1 VHWSTDELHGRP
13 SHQCSYTRSS
23 LMDAAP
29 AVGGAAGGSTE
40 AEFDENDGEDLVPVL
55 SSVLNALVQ
64 RDDKVC
70 PSVLTS
76 CSCFQT
82 ASQQNDMWL
91 TGTNRSPCVR
101 ILTLQ
106 MAHRTTFTIF
116 HALKPPAISIHKYLL
131 RIFQYANCSRS
142 CFVVA
147 LIYIDRIIQRN
158 ASFMITS
165 LNIHR
170 LLITRFVPIGSL
182 FIGSPTL
189 RRCSS

>member
-1 VHWSTDELHGRP
+1 MCAGVHWSTDELHGRP

-82 ASQQNDMWL
+82 ASQHNDQQ
-91 TGTNRSPCVR
+91 VQQ
-101 ILTLQ
+101 LQ
-106 MAHRTTFTIF
+106 
-116 HALKPPAISIHKYLL
+116 L
-131 RIFQYANCSRS
+131 RHIRQGL
-142 CFVVA
+142 VDD
-147 LIYIDRIIQRN
+147 I
-158 ASFMITS
+158 
-165 LNIHR
+165 
-170 LLITRFVPIGSL
+170 RFVPDGLRWAGSHL
-182 FIGSPTL
+182 AVVMNSTL
-189 RRCSS
+189 RKKDVGERTSAVMQCHWPGPPMQRKRTRR